1 MEQDGKQLSDR
12 ARRGDSKSSQDTVM
26 TVGKED
32 SDSIV
37 ESGTGTVSVRKARNR
52 ANRMKPTF
60 EGQQKTWRTHCEIRR
75 KLGGLIARS
84 EAEGN
89 LADSLRDPKSHEAD
103 I

>member
-1 MEQDGKQLSDR
+1 
-12 ARRGDSKSSQDTVM
+12 M
-26 TVGKED
+26 TVGNEN
-32 SDSIV
+32 SERALSQV
-37 ESGTGTVSVRKARNR
+37 LKARNR
-52 ANRMKPTF
+52 ANRMKLTF

-89 LADSLRDPKSHEAD
+89 LADSLRNPKSHEAD